1 MIDLITEASR
11 FQSFCRHLK
20 WKFCFIGGL
29 PVQHWGEPRLTRD
42 VDVTILTGFGAEQD
56 FVSGILKSYQ
66 PRRPDA
72 EAFALRH
79 RVLLVQAS
87 SGVALD
93 ITMAALPFEEHMIN
107 RAVDVEFL
115 PGVELHICSA
125 EDLIVLK
132 CFASR
137 PQDWQ
142 DVASILVRQGVDNLD
157 WDHILGN
164 LEPLVALKEEPE
176 ILSRLQ
182 LLRRAD

>member
-11 FQSFCRHLK
+11 FQSFCQRLG

-42 VDVTILTGFGAEQD
+42 VDVTILTGFGTEHD
-56 FVSGILKSYQ
+56 FVSTILKSYQ

-79 RVLLVQAS
+79 RVLLAQAS
-87 SGVALD
+87 SGIALD
-93 ITMAALPFEEHMIN
+93 ITMAALPFEEQMIS
-107 RAVDVEFL
+107 RATNVEFM
-115 PGVELHICSA
+115 PGLELHICSA

-132 CFASR
+132 CFANR
-137 PQDWQ
+137 PHDWQ

-157 WDHILGN
+157 WDHILGD
-164 LEPLVALKEEPE
+164 LEPLVAVKEEPE
-176 ILSRLQ
+176 IIVRLQ
-182 LLRRAD
+182 LLRGGD

>member
-1 MIDLITEASR
+1 MIDLITEAHR
-11 FQSFCRHLK
+11 FQSFCQHLE
-20 WKFCFIGGL
+20 WRFCFIGGL

-56 FVSGILKSYQ
+56 FVSAILKSYQ

-79 RVLLVQAS
+79 RVLLAQAS
-87 SGVALD
+87 SGIALD
-93 ITMAALPFEEHMIN
+93 ITMAALPFEEQMIK
-107 RAVDVEFL
+107 RATDVEFT
-115 PGVELHICSA
+115 PGLKLRICSA

-142 DVASILVRQGVDNLD
+142 DVASILVRQGIDSLD
-157 WDHILGN
+157 WDYVLAN
-164 LEPLVALKEEPE
+164 LEPLVAVKEEPE
-176 ILSRLQ
+176 IIAKLQ
-182 LLRRAD
+182 TLRGAG